1 MTFSQAIPTV
11 FRKYATFN
19 GRADRSE
26 YWWFALGC
34 FIVNVVLN
42 TLFSLTGIKLFYFL
56 DAVFGLAVLV
66 PSLAVCVRRLH
77 DVNKSGW
84 WIFISLIP
92 LVGWVWIIWL
102 LATPSYPETNEYGP
116 VPQDY

>member
-11 FRKYATFN
+11 FRKYATFT

-26 YWWFALGC
+26 YWWFALANFVIG
-34 FIVNVVLN
+34 VVLG
-42 TLFSLTGIKLFYFL
+42 TLYSLSGVAIFNWVDMLYGLFAL
-56 DAVFGLAVLV
+56 I

-77 DVNKSGW
+77 DVNKCGW

-92 LVGWVWIIWL
+92 LIGWIWIIWL
-102 LATPSYPETNEYGP
+102 LATPSYPETNQYGP